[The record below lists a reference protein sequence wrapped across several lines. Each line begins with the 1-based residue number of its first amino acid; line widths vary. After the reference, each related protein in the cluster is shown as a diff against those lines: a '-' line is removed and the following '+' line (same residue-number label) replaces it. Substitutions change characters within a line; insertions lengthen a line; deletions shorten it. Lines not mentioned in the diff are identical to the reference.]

1 MRTLRR
7 IACAGALASWATMTD
22 LLVRLFCHTHTCH
35 SHAYTVPYSGVL
47 SLSLSQF
54 SPLFAQCSPRLKFI
68 WLWPKGDG
76 LWVFRPSAGVGVE
89 NQQKPIPFVIFAW
102 VSGSWQLGSFSPHL
116 YRLKGSEKASVVHQ
130 LQLSLT
136 FRSLLAPPHTLAH
149 THFCP
154 NRQRLRR
161 KAAKKRRNL
170 KEKKKKRGR
179 QKQTFRCS
187 SFIAS
192 FWLVTVIWPLWKD
205 MRSWQQQTA
214 VRVSPLS
221 LFLTS
226 WGTTTNGTA
235 INCQKHSLK
244 IAYFAGHSALLFGE
258 STLIWFFIYP
268 VQMVLHLKPKIKNWG
283 NGLLHYLNKFFD
295 DKYVWAIFSQL
306 WYLRRDCTNF
316 FLHFKLK

>member
-35 SHAYTVPYSGVL
+35 SHAYTVPYSGAL

-54 SPLFAQCSPRLKFI
+54 SPVFAQCSPRLKFI

-136 FRSLLAPPHTLAH
+136 FRSLLAHSCPHTHSH
-149 THFCP
+149 THTFARIG
-154 NRQRLRR
+154 NAFEEKRQKREETWRR
-161 KAAKKRRNL
+161 RRRN
-170 KEKKKKRGR
+170 G
-179 QKQTFRCS
+179 
-187 SFIAS
+187 
-192 FWLVTVIWPLWKD
+192 
-205 MRSWQQQTA
+205 
-214 VRVSPLS
+214 
-221 LFLTS
+221 
-226 WGTTTNGTA
+226 
-235 INCQKHSLK
+235 
-244 IAYFAGHSALLFGE
+244 
-258 STLIWFFIYP
+258 
-268 VQMVLHLKPKIKNWG
+268 
-283 NGLLHYLNKFFD
+283 D
-295 DKYVWAIFSQL
+295 DKNKLFAAVPL
-306 WYLRRDCTNF
+306 LRPF
-316 FLHFKLK
+316 GL